1 MSKNENDKEKEN
13 VKAEKYK
20 PADEID
26 IDLYKRYVKG
36 PYSEK
41 LKVLEDD
48 IKGLTKN
55 INSICGV
62 RESETGLA
70 LPSMW
75 NQEND

>member
-1 MSKNENDKEKEN
+1 MSKKENDKE
-13 VKAEKYK
+13 VKDEKYK

-55 INSICGV
+55 IILIRFTNYLSICK
-62 RESETGLA
+62 
-70 LPSMW
+70 
-75 NQEND
+75 